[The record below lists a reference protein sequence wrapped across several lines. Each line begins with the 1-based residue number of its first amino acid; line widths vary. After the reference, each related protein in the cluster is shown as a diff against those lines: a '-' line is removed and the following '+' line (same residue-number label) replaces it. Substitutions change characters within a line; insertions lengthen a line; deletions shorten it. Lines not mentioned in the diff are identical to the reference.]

1 MGRPYQQGNKLC
13 QGPCSSPQP
22 ADRACSAVTKA
33 ASWPSGLLYQPGDYA
48 AAIAHTRSL
57 VTDSAARQAMAAAGR
72 AEVERHSWRAAI
84 SRVRDEHYQRAIQIY
99 QAHQR

>member
-1 MGRPYQQGNKLC
+1 MPQAICPIAACPQRLQRSHQGCLL
-13 QGPCSSPQP
+13 
-22 ADRACSAVTKA
+22 SA
-33 ASWPSGLLYQPGDYA
+33 GHLYQPGDYA
-48 AAIAHTRSL
+48 EAIALTRSL
-57 VTDSAARQAMAAAGR
+57 VTDTAARQAMAAAGR